1 MAEKITKEMGIM
13 EIIQKKPKA
22 GEIMMEYGMHCLGC
36 MASQFESLE
45 QGCQAHGIE
54 EKKIEEMVDK
64 INKIEDE
71 KEQ

>member
-1 MAEKITKEMGIM
+1 MVEKITKEMGIM